1 MGIFIRHSIW
11 QQENN
16 YQLELRSDI
25 AMIRII
31 LVLSLLNLA
40 ISSKIPIH
48 KQIVGSGGEK
58 IDVNI
63 EVNIDLP
70 EDDTTGEEFR
80 RPGRPTIEPRLP
92 TIEPRLPTRQPR
104 LPTRQP
110 RLPTRQPITY
120 ETLLPT
126 KPTCLKTGEACAP
139 SAPSA
144 DKKCCP
150 LNLCDLDNLKCVRVQ
165 EHPDNPLVS

>member
-70 EDDTTGEEFR
+70 EDDTTGEEFI
-80 RPGRPTIEPRLP
+80 PGLP

-110 RLPTRQPITY
+110 TRPPILTTVTPKP
-120 ETLLPT
+120 EE
-126 KPTCLKTGEACAP
+126 PTCLKTGEACAP

-165 EHPDNPLVS
+165 EHPDNPIVS

>member
-70 EDDTTGEEFR
+70 EDDTTGEEFI
-80 RPGRPTIEPRLP
+80 PGLP

-110 RLPTRQPITY
+110 TRRPILTTVTPKP
-120 ETLLPT
+120 EE
-126 KPTCLKTGEACAP
+126 PTCLKTGEACAP

-165 EHPDNPLVS
+165 EHPD

>member
-58 IDVNI
+58 IDVSI

-70 EDDTTGEEFR
+70 EDDTTGEEFIPGLPTRQPR
-80 RPGRPTIEPRLP
+80 RPM
-92 TIEPRLPTRQPR
+92 TRQPR

-110 RLPTRQPITY
+110 RLPTRQPTRQPILTTVTPKP
-120 ETLLPT
+120 EE
-126 KPTCLKTGEACAP
+126 PTCLKTGEACAP

-165 EHPDNPLVS
+165 EHPDNPIVS

>member
-70 EDDTTGEEFR
+70 EDDTTGEEFI
-80 RPGRPTIEPRLP
+80 PGLP
-92 TIEPRLPTRQPR
+92 TIEPRLPTRQPI
-104 LPTRQP
+104 LTTVTPKP
-110 RLPTRQPITY
+110 
-120 ETLLPT
+120 EE
-126 KPTCLKTGEACAP
+126 PTCLKTGEACAP

-165 EHPDNPLVS
+165 EHPDNPIVS

>member
-70 EDDTTGEEFR
+70 EDDTTGEEFI
-80 RPGRPTIEPRLP
+80 PGLP

-110 RLPTRQPITY
+110 TRQPILTTVTPKP
-120 ETLLPT
+120 EE
-126 KPTCLKTGEACAP
+126 PTCLKTGEACAP

-165 EHPDNPLVS
+165 EHPDNPIVS

>member
-70 EDDTTGEEFR
+70 EDDTTGEEFI
-80 RPGRPTIEPRLP
+80 PGLP

-110 RLPTRQPITY
+110 RRPMTRQPR
-120 ETLLPT
+120 LPT
-126 KPTCLKTGEACAP
+126 VTPKPEEPTCLKTGEACAP

-165 EHPDNPLVS
+165 EHPDNPIVS

>member
-70 EDDTTGEEFR
+70 EDDTTGEEFI
-80 RPGRPTIEPRLP
+80 PGLP
-92 TIEPRLPTRQPR
+92 TI
-104 LPTRQP
+104 
-110 RLPTRQPITY
+110 QPILTTVTPKP
-120 ETLLPT
+120 EE
-126 KPTCLKTGEACAP
+126 PTCLKTGEACAP

-165 EHPDNPLVS
+165 EHPDNPIVS